1 MIIWNV
7 LFHLAWLGLASADW
21 ASTQQACSNGN
32 DMYQD
37 KVLTIRNPD
46 GNVTVWDVNETIELE
61 QESGVL
67 LISVAP
73 NTTLELKYVDTEALS
88 VVVGD
93 GDWRYPYGKAIRV
106 FYETRNFC
114 DEEHTRGV
122 RHIHFQEMNS
132 LRDTSDELVLRYEHV
147 CGPLT
152 QRIPSLAITWKK
164 DGNCPGP
171 LSETNVVERDLI
183 IGSYYL
189 SRNIQVTE
197 NSIREGLQGSV
208 AVMMTAKGMGNLTC
222 KSLDNSIFRISDHT
236 KTVELNG
243 LTWILINFEAVK
255 SGSTRFEIQGNS
267 IYFLMNVTV
276 VPAFEDQWKH
286 SILQQVK
293 LDENEP
299 NFVNALVYEP
309 TAKKFWEFRRSDST
323 MQNLTLKRDMKETDE
338 IVFVFRGNKAPIEL
352 IITYGTNHQY
362 STWTYE
368 MSNHAVTVPYKNL
381 QNLNA
386 LGFST
391 GDQWITVHVPSL
403 PAGQNLFTLHIS
415 PTDSPKPP
423 SQSTPETQDSGKFEI
438 TEVSTYELK
447 NANATEVVVPNAKGI
462 YQIYRNGTD
471 FRMVFMIGGN
481 RNGLSARFADLKN
494 NYLDWKL
501 APNQTKTQI
510 VFKGGAGPHKL
521 TLKNEGTGE
530 KKAYDFEMFLG
541 GKSFIHVD

>member
-1 MIIWNV
+1 MILWNV

-37 KVLTIRNPD
+37 KVLKIRNPD

-122 RHIHFQEMNS
+122 RYIHFQEMNS

-183 IGSYYL
+183 SGSYYL

-208 AVMMTAKGMGNLTC
+208 AVMMTAKGMGNLTSSTHSASISNMTTALAKKKTASSKAP
-222 KSLDNSIFRISDHT
+222 KSPKSPKSTKSAKTVTT
-236 KTVELNG
+236 KTKSKSRMRQPRKAKKSKKSKKGFFSCCAKKRKVKRSSK
-243 LTWILINFEAVK
+243 K
-255 SGSTRFEIQGNS
+255 SGGKKLARS
-267 IYFLMNVTV
+267 
-276 VPAFEDQWKH
+276 PAPKKPAGAGKAGK
-286 SILQQVK
+286 SSK
-293 LDENEP
+293 S
-299 NFVNALVYEP
+299 
-309 TAKKFWEFRRSDST
+309 AKKSSKEKPTPPPPEASLQKVQQQKKPDASAKLLPQAKPAPLRSMSSEPIPPPPP
-323 MQNLTLKRDMKETDE
+323 QA
-338 IVFVFRGNKAPIEL
+338 APL
-352 IITYGTNHQY
+352 
-362 STWTYE
+362 
-368 MSNHAVTVPYKNL
+368 AP
-381 QNLNA
+381 A
-386 LGFST
+386 L
-391 GDQWITVHVPSL
+391 PLL
-403 PAGQNLFTLHIS
+403 P
-415 PTDSPKPP
+415 PP
-423 SQSTPETQDSGKFEI
+423 SSTTPTTPTTSGVTDPMVTAPTSQPPSSEMPTQPSPPVIAHPSQEVRKPSKEESGPDDEDLADRRKHIAYPASKFFMTQFVKDECRVRRWIYEESTPLSMESNVKYMLKQASQKLEQCQTDKDRRGDMLKDLN
-438 TEVSTYELK
+438 ELSR
-447 NANATEVVVPNAKGI
+447 I
-462 YQIYRNGTD
+462 LD
-471 FRMVFMIGGN
+471 DGN
-481 RNGLSARFADLKN
+481 
-494 NYLDWKL
+494 
-501 APNQTKTQI
+501 
-510 VFKGGAGPHKL
+510 
-521 TLKNEGTGE
+521 
-530 KKAYDFEMFLG
+530 
-541 GKSFIHVD
+541 